1 MVQSTAPSRTLADW
15 GLAARPGR
23 RAHLRIAALWTGIP
37 LALAFAVAVAF
48 SWWAGLVVAGVAAVA
63 LTTGPLLQLKRLAHR
78 FDGVTARPGS
88 EPRLENL
95 VRGLSSDH
103 QLVLP
108 RTVVLESGP
117 PNAFVWRPLVG
128 TPVLAISRSYLGVLS
143 RTELEGV
150 VAHCLVRL
158 DSSDGR
164 AATMAA
170 LLGAVGARIAPKVGL
185 SDDIRAASLTRYPPG
200 LSSANRKAVLTGRSA
215 PLWFVADG
223 PTHRAATER
232 IDELGDL

>member
-1 MVQSTAPSRTLADW
+1 MVESTEPRTLADW

-23 RAHLRIAALWTGIP
+23 RAHLRIVALWTGIP
-37 LALAFAVAVAF
+37 LALAFVVAVTF

-63 LTTGPLLQLKRLAHR
+63 LTGGPLLRLKRLARR
-78 FDGVTARPGS
+78 FDGATAVPGS

-95 VRGLSSDH
+95 VRGLSRDH

-108 RTVVLESGP
+108 RTVVLESAP
-117 PNAFVWRPLVG
+117 PNAYVSRPLVG

-158 DSSDGR
+158 DSADAR
-164 AATMAA
+164 AATMAD
-170 LLGAVGARIAPKVGL
+170 LLGTGGARIAPKVGF

-200 LSSANRKAVLTGRSA
+200 LSSAIRKAVPAAGSA

-223 PTHRAATER
+223 PTHRTVTQRTE
-232 IDELGDL
+232 ELGDL